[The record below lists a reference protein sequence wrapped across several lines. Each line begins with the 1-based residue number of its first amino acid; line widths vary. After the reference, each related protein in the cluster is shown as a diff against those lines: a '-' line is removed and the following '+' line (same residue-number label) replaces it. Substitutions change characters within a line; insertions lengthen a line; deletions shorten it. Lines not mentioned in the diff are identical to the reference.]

1 MKYAIKAERLSV
13 AHQRWKA
20 PCSHVEV
27 KKAGHVLAQD
37 VELDVNDRPNLDIT
51 EIGILSGIG
60 NDGHLKTIVRRLTY
74 GQRNAVHGDAALVYG
89 DVTTLGHHLVEW
101 IFKREIG

>member
-1 MKYAIKAERLSV
+1 MKYAIKAESFSV

-20 PCSHVEV
+20 PCSRVEV

-60 NDGHLKTIVRRLTY
+60 NDSHLKTIVRRLTY
-74 GQRNAVHGDAALVYG
+74 GQRNAVHGDATLVYG
-89 DVTTLGHHLVEW
+89 DVTTLGHRLIKWV
-101 IFKREIG
+101 FKGEIG